1 MSTRILTLTT
11 AVVIAAIAAAPARAQ
26 GGVEFGGFGSYTQF
40 DTSLALKERAGAGA
54 RLSLIS
60 GYGWSTF
67 ILEAEGG
74 YSEQKIGLSTVKYIP
89 ARARLLYA
97 VPLGSTASILLG
109 GGGVRNDYYD
119 ETTQTHASDWGYT
132 ALAGLRVKLGSFMS
146 LRLDAVVDYIEN
158 PVNESDAFPN
168 NINKAVHAGLQFPLW
183 QSKFVPPAKEKGKWN
198 VTETQ
203 APPKEEPK
211 EEPKPEPKKEEE
223 PAKDEPAQPTPI
235 VIQQQMPANEGPDA
249 DRDGVPDARDICAAT
264 APGSTV
270 DPQGCQ
276 VYRDTD
282 DDGVT
287 DVRDR
292 CPATPH
298 GTMIDGYGCPAR
310 PMEVVRERESRDTD
324 ADGVEDAKDKCPA
337 TPAGTPAD
345 ASGCPIVIPK
355 MEGPRTVTLRGVTF
369 MSGRD
374 ELTPSSLV
382 VLDEVAKQLVA
393 VPDLKIEIAGHTDSR
408 GTRIRNI
415 RLSLSRAE
423 AVRAYLVMQGVP
435 AERLTARGYGPDKPV
450 ASNAN
455 PNGRAMNRRVE
466 LKRLD

>member
-11 AVVIAAIAAAPARAQ
+11 AVVIAALAAAPAHAQ

-74 YSEQKIGLSTVKYIP
+74 YSEQKLGLLSVKYIP

-97 VPLGSTASILLG
+97 LPIGSTASLLIG
-109 GGGVRNDYYD
+109 GGGVRNEYMVDS
-119 ETTQTHASDWGYT
+119 THSNDWGYT
-132 ALAGLRVKLGSFMS
+132 GLAGLRVKLGSFMT

-158 PVNESDAFPN
+158 PVNESDLFPR
-168 NINKAVHAGLQFPLW
+168 NINKSLHAGLSFPLW
-183 QSKFVPPAKEKGKWN
+183 RSNFVPPAKEKGKWN
-198 VTETQ
+198 ATESTQ

-211 EEPKPEPKKEEE
+211 QEAKAEPPQ
-223 PAKDEPAQPTPI
+223 APAQ
-235 VIQQQMPANEGPDA
+235 VVQQVQQVASNEPDA
-249 DRDGVPDARDICAAT
+249 DRDAVPDSRDLCAAT

-270 DPQGCQ
+270 DAQGCQ

-292 CPATPH
+292 CPATPQ
-298 GTMIDGYGCPAR
+298 GTVIDGYGCPAR
-310 PMEVVRERESRDTD
+310 PMEVVRETRMDSDG
-324 ADGVEDAKDKCPA
+324 DGVEDSRDKCPGTA
-337 TPAGTPAD
+337 AGVPAD

-374 ELTPSSLV
+374 ELSPSSLV

-393 VPDLKIEIAGHTDSR
+393 VPELKIEIAGHTDSK

-415 RLSLSRAE
+415 RLSLARAE

-450 ASNAN
+450 ASNAG

-466 LKRLD
+466 LRRLD

>member
-11 AVVIAAIAAAPARAQ
+11 AVVIAALAAVPAHAQ
-26 GGVEFGGFGSYTQF
+26 GGIEFGGFGSYTRF

-60 GYGWSTF
+60 GQGWSTF

-74 YSEQKIGLSTVKYIP
+74 YSEQKLGLSSMKYIP

-97 VPLGSTASILLG
+97 LPLGSTASLLIG
-109 GGGVRNDYYD
+109 GGGVRNEYMLD
-119 ETTQTHASDWGYT
+119 TNRANDWGYT
-132 ALAGLRVKLGSFMS
+132 GLAGLRVKLGSFMS
-146 LRLDAVVDYIEN
+146 LRLDAVVDYIVN
-158 PVNESDAFPN
+158 PVNESDLFPR
-168 NINKAVHAGLQFPLW
+168 NINKAVHAGLSFPLW
-183 QSKFVPPAKEKGKWN
+183 QSKVVPPVKEKPQWK

-203 APPKEEPK
+203 APPKDEAKAEPEK
-211 EEPKPEPKKEEE
+211 AEPVQQA
-223 PAKDEPAQPTPI
+223 PAPVERELT
-235 VIQQQMPANEGPDA
+235 MNEPDA
-249 DRDGVPDARDICAAT
+249 DRDAVPDSRDLCAAT

-270 DPQGCQ
+270 DAQGCQ

-298 GTMIDGYGCPAR
+298 STVIDGYGCPAR
-310 PMEVVRERESRDTD
+310 PNEVVRDSDSD
-324 ADGVEDAKDKCPA
+324 GDGVDDSRDKCPS
-337 TPAGTPAD
+337 TPAGVSAD

-374 ELTPSSLV
+374 ELTPSSLM

-393 VPDLKIEIAGHTDSR
+393 VPELKIEIAGHTDAK

-450 ASNAN
+450 ASNAG

>member
-1 MSTRILTLTT
+1 MSTRILTFTT
-11 AVVIAAIAAAPARAQ
+11 AVVIAALAPAPAHAQ

-60 GYGWSTF
+60 GHGWSTF
-67 ILEAEGG
+67 VLEAEGG

-97 VPLGSTASILLG
+97 LPLGSTASLLIG
-109 GGGVRNDYYD
+109 GGGVRNDYSD
-119 ETTQTHASDWGYT
+119 ETQHANDWGYT

-146 LRLDAVVDYIEN
+146 IRLDAVVDYIEN
-158 PVNESDAFPN
+158 PVNESDIFPR

-183 QSKFVPPAKEKGKWN
+183 QSKWVPPAKEKGKWN

-211 EEPKPEPKKEEE
+211 PEPKEPEKE
-223 PAKDEPAQPTPI
+223 PVQVI
-235 VIQQQMPANEGPDA
+235 VQQAPQQQPQEKELKMYEPDA
-249 DRDGVPDARDICAAT
+249 DRDGVPDARDLCAAT

-270 DPQGCQ
+270 DAQGCQ

-292 CPATPH
+292 CPATPA
-298 GTMIDGYGCPAR
+298 GTLIDGYGCPAR
-310 PMEVVRERESRDTD
+310 PVEVVREAPPARIDTD
-324 ADGVEDAKDKCPA
+324 GDGVEDSRDKCPA
-337 TPAGTPAD
+337 TPAGAQAD
-345 ASGCPIVIPK
+345 ATGCPIVIPK

-374 ELTPSSLV
+374 ELTSSSLA

-393 VPDLKIEIAGHTDSR
+393 VPELKIEIAGHTDSR

-415 RLSLSRAE
+415 KLSLARAE

-450 ASNAN
+450 ASNAG

>member
-11 AVVIAAIAAAPARAQ
+11 AVVIAAFAAVPAHAQ
-26 GGVEFGGFGSYTQF
+26 GGFEFGGFGSYTQF

-60 GYGWSTF
+60 GHGWSTF
-67 ILEAEGG
+67 VLEAEGG
-74 YSEQKIGLSTVKYIP
+74 YSEQKIGLSSLKYIP

-97 VPLGSTASILLG
+97 FPLGSTASLLIG
-109 GGGVRNDYYD
+109 GGGVRNEYMLDTD
-119 ETTQTHASDWGYT
+119 RANDWGYT
-132 ALAGLRVKLGSFMS
+132 GLAGLRVKLGSFMS
-146 LRLDAVVDYIEN
+146 LRLDAVVDYIVN
-158 PVNESDAFPN
+158 PVNESDLFPR

-183 QSKFVPPAKEKGKWN
+183 QSKFVPPTKEKPQWK
-198 VTETQ
+198 VVETQ

-211 EEPKPEPKKEEE
+211 PEPE
-223 PAKDEPAQPTPI
+223 KDEP
-235 VIQQQMPANEGPDA
+235 VQQQAPAPVQQQELKMAEPDA
-249 DRDGVPDARDICAAT
+249 DRDAVPDSRDLCAAT

-270 DPQGCQ
+270 DAQGCQ

-298 GTMIDGYGCPAR
+298 STVIDGYGCPSR
-310 PMEVVRERESRDTD
+310 PTEVVRDSDSD
-324 ADGVEDAKDKCPA
+324 GDGVDDSRDKCPA
-337 TPAGTPAD
+337 TPAGVSAD

-374 ELTPSSLV
+374 ELTPSSLM

-393 VPDLKIEIAGHTDSR
+393 VPELKIEIAGHTDSK

-415 RLSLSRAE
+415 RLSLARAE

-450 ASNAN
+450 ASNAG

>member
-1 MSTRILTLTT
+1 MSIRIFTLTT
-11 AVVIAAIAAAPARAQ
+11 AVVIAALAAAPARAQ

-54 RLSLIS
+54 RLSVIS

-67 ILEAEGG
+67 VLEAEGG
-74 YSEQKIGLSTVKYIP
+74 YSEQKLGASTIKYIP

-97 VPLGSTASILLG
+97 LPLGSTASLLIG
-109 GGGVRNDYYD
+109 GGGVRNEYMVDS
-119 ETTQTHASDWGYT
+119 THVNDWGYT
-132 ALAGLRVKLGSFMS
+132 ALAGLRVKLGSFMT

-158 PVNESDAFPN
+158 PVNESDLYPY
-168 NINKAVHAGLQFPLW
+168 NINRALHGGLSFPLW
-183 QSKFVPPAKEKGKWN
+183 RSKFVPPAKEKGKWN
-198 VTETQ
+198 ARETTQ

-211 EEPKPEPKKEEE
+211 PEPKAE
-223 PAKDEPAQPTPI
+223 PVKDDPEPP
-235 VIQQQMPANEGPDA
+235 PAPPQVPAHERELKMAEPDA
-249 DRDGVPDARDICAAT
+249 DRDAVPDSRDLCAAT

-270 DPQGCQ
+270 DAQGCQ

-298 GTMIDGYGCPAR
+298 GTLIDGYGCPAR
-310 PMEVVRERESRDTD
+310 PMEVVREAPARDSD
-324 ADGVEDAKDKCPA
+324 GDGVDDPRDKCPG
-337 TPAGTPAD
+337 TPAGVHAD

-355 MEGPRTVTLRGVTF
+355 LEGPRTVTLRGVTF

-393 VPDLKIEIAGHTDSR
+393 VPELKIEIAGHTDSR

-415 RLSLSRAE
+415 RLSLARAE
-423 AVRAYLVMQGVP
+423 SVRAYLVMQGVP

-450 ASNAN
+450 ASNAG

-466 LKRLD
+466 LRRLD

>member
-11 AVVIAAIAAAPARAQ
+11 AVVIAAIAAAPAHAQ

-67 ILEAEGG
+67 MLEVEGG

-109 GGGVRNDYYD
+109 GGGVRNEYFD
-119 ETTQTHASDWGYT
+119 ETTHANDWGYT
-132 ALAGLRVKLGSFMS
+132 ALAGLKVKLGSFMS

-158 PVNESDAFPN
+158 PVNESDVFPR
-168 NINKAVHAGLQFPLW
+168 NINKALHAGLHFPLW
-183 QSKFVPPAKEKGKWN
+183 QSKFVPPSKEKGKWN

-203 APPKEEPK
+203 APPK

-235 VIQQQMPANEGPDA
+235 VIQQQVAANDGPDA
-249 DRDGVPDARDICAAT
+249 DRDGVPDRSDLCAAT

-270 DPQGCQ
+270 DAQGCQ

-292 CPATPH
+292 CPATPQ

-324 ADGVEDAKDKCPA
+324 GDGVEDSRDKCPA
-337 TPAGTPAD
+337 TPAGTHAD

-355 MEGPRTVTLRGVTF
+355 LEGPRTVTLRGVTF
-369 MSGRD
+369 MPARD
-374 ELTPSSLV
+374 ELTPSSLL

-393 VPDLKIEIAGHTDSR
+393 VSGVQDEISGDTDAR

-415 RLSLSRAE
+415 RLALSRAE

-450 ASNAN
+450 ASNATA
-455 PNGRAMNRRVE
+455 NGRAMNRRVE
-466 LKRLD
+466 LKRP